1 MRTPSHWYKEY
12 SLLSSLLQPLS
23 YLWITVSFLRKTL
36 KKKYYFS
43 TPIICVGNVIAGGG
57 GKTPLVIEICKYYK
71 KNKTNIHIIY
81 KAYKSK
87 INNKVINVNSLQN
100 NNYIDDEAILISK
113 YAETWVCKKRK
124 YGIQAAIKSGAELII
139 LDDGLQ
145 DTSIVKNINIL
156 VSNKNQGNGNNKII
170 PAGPLRETIS
180 SATRKSSCIFFY
192 GKKDVF
198 VKYFKNYK
206 KNIFF
211 GEIFINFKELV
222 KIRRKNIIAFAG
234 IAHPKNFFNLLD
246 NQNINLIDTISFPD
260 HYKYK
265 KNDIK
270 KILLLCKKNSAIPVT
285 TYKDYVKIPDN
296 LKKDFSVINIYI
308 KFDKEKFFSFIN
320 KKIKFN
326 V

>member
-1 MRTPSHWYKEY
+1 MRTPSHWYKEH

-23 YLWITVSFLRKTL
+23 YLWITLSFLRKTF
-36 KKKYYFS
+36 KKKYYFN

-81 KAYKSK
+81 KAYKTK

-145 DTSIVKNINIL
+145 DTSIVKNVNIL

-180 SATRKSSCIFFY
+180 SATKKSSCIFFY
-192 GKKDVF
+192 GKKDAF
-198 VKYFKNYK
+198 IKYFNNYK

-211 GEIFINFKELV
+211 GEIFIDFKELV
-222 KIRRKNIIAFAG
+222 KIRRK
-234 IAHPKNFFNLLD
+234 KN
-246 NQNINLIDTISFPD
+246 
-260 HYKYK
+260 YC
-265 KNDIK
+265 
-270 KILLLCKKNSAIPVT
+270 LCWNST
-285 TYKDYVKIPDN
+285 
-296 LKKDFSVINIYI
+296 S
-308 KFDKEKFFSFIN
+308 
-320 KKIKFN
+320 
-326 V
+326 

>member
-12 SLLSSLLQPLS
+12 SLLSLLLQPLS
-23 YLWITVSFLRKTL
+23 YLWITISFLRKTL

-81 KAYKSK
+81 KAYKTK

-145 DTSIVKNINIL
+145 DTSIVKNVNIL

-170 PAGPLRETIS
+170 PAGPLRETVS
-180 SATRKSSCIFFY
+180 SATRKSSCLFFY
-192 GKKDVF
+192 
-198 VKYFKNYK
+198 
-206 KNIFF
+206 
-211 GEIFINFKELV
+211 
-222 KIRRKNIIAFAG
+222 
-234 IAHPKNFFNLLD
+234 
-246 NQNINLIDTISFPD
+246 
-260 HYKYK
+260 
-265 KNDIK
+265 
-270 KILLLCKKNSAIPVT
+270 
-285 TYKDYVKIPDN
+285 
-296 LKKDFSVINIYI
+296 
-308 KFDKEKFFSFIN
+308 
-320 KKIKFN
+320 
-326 V
+326 

>member
-1 MRTPSHWYKEY
+1 MRTPPHWYKEH
-12 SLLSSLLQPLS
+12 SLLSSLLHPLS
-23 YLWITVSFLRKTL
+23 YLWIVSSYLRKAF
-36 KKKYYFS
+36 KKKHCFN

-81 KAYKSK
+81 KAYKTK
-87 INNKVINVNSLQN
+87 INKKVINVNSLQN

-145 DTSIVKNINIL
+145 DSSIVKNVNIL

-180 SATRKSSCIFFY
+180 SATKKSSCIFFY
-192 GKKDVF
+192 GKKDEF
-198 VKYFKNYK
+198 VKYFNNYK
-206 KNIFF
+206 KNTFF
-211 GEIFINFKELV
+211 GEIFIDFKELA
-222 KIRRKNIIAFAG
+222 KIREKKIIAFAG

-246 NQNINLIDTISFPD
+246 NQNINLIDTISFPY

-265 KNDIK
+265 ENDIK
-270 KILLLCKKNSAIPVT
+270 KILMLCKENFAIPVT
-285 TYKDYVKIPDN
+285 TYKDYVKIPDD
-296 LKKDFSVINIYI
+296 LKKDFSVIDIYI